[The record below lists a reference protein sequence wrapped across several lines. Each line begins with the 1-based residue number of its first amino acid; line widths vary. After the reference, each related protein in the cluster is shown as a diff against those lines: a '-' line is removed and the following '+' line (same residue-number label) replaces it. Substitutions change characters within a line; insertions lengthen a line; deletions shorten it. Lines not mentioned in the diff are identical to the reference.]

1 MTRIRIGLFI
11 TMIIGAMYAACGLLT
26 SLQEFGIGVA
36 VVATAAIAHGFINY
50 AHDSE
55 IAVER
60 DRVWARRDR

>member
-50 AHDSE
+50 AHDNE
-55 IAVER
+55 IAAER